1 MPRDRDSHPGDGKL
15 RSEVEP
21 VTSLDAV
28 CFLAEQGRRMVRTKS
43 HAFLNVAVGTIKV
56 AARTEVMGELI
67 QRG

>member
-28 CFLAEQGRRMVRTKS
+28 CFLAEQERRMVRTKS
-43 HAFLNVAVGTIKV
+43 HALLNVAVPQGRSKW
-56 AARTEVMGELI
+56 
-67 QRG
+67 QREQK